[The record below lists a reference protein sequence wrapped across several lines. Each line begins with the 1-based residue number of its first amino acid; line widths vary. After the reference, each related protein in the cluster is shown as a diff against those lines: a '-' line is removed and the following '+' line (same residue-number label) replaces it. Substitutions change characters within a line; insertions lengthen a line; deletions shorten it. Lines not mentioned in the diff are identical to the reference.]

1 MGTIS
6 VLQLSRMVRKIPYIE
21 QRFHFN
27 VNKQANL
34 RWLRSFGRLRS
45 TAYNF
50 YAGQREPLRRITP
63 YCRCTHGII
72 FVQRSYIW
80 TRVCKFLWPFVIIVS
95 AVRAILMIVELERG
109 CVPFLFRVSSFPPSR
124 SALPTSSFSMNALAP
139 ISYTALRCTR
149 QPPCAP
155 SHMSSAPVPNR
166 LAPR

>member
-1 MGTIS
+1 MAIS
-6 VLQLSRMVRKIPYIE
+6 
-21 QRFHFN
+21 FN
-27 VNKQANL
+27 VNIQANL
-34 RWLRSFGRLRS
+34 RWLRSFCCLRS

-50 YAGQREPLRRITP
+50 YTGQREPLRRITP
-63 YCRCTHGII
+63 YCRYTHGII

-109 CVPFLFRVSSFPPSR
+109 CVPFSFAYPRFRPQNVF
-124 SALPTSSFSMNALAP
+124 ALRFAHTSSFSMNAVAP
-139 ISYTALRCTR
+139 ISHTALRCTR

-155 SHMSSAPVPNR
+155 AHMSSAPVPNR